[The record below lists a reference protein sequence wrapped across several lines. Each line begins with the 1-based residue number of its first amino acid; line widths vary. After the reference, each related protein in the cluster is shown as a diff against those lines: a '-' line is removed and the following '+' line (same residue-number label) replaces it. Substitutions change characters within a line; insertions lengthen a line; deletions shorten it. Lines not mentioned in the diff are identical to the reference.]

1 MAHLA
6 HPLDPPL
13 PILIPTT
20 HHRYKITPYSY
31 PPWVAGTHRV
41 PIPINITIDMII

>member
-13 PILIPTT
+13 STCMRRIVV
-20 HHRYKITPYSY
+20 Y
-31 PPWVAGTHRV
+31 PAMPMLRSNSFHSAPLQEQYVAST
-41 PIPINITIDMII
+41 

>member
-13 PILIPTT
+13 LLATYRLDV
-20 HHRYKITPYSY
+20 HVMEMEWSWLFGFLLK
-31 PPWVAGTHRV
+31 W
-41 PIPINITIDMII
+41 